1 MQGCSQAS
9 EAAGMR
15 VGARVYVPSMGKTKQ
30 DAPCHPSVHA
40 FPSTWFVGGAIWQY
54 SVNQPETS
62 LEE

>member
-1 MQGCSQAS
+1 
-9 EAAGMR
+9 MR